1 MTLLRLDWKFDLG
14 NEWRMVTFGRRG
26 VEGRKQL
33 ATFCSSPRELRL
45 AAFANPASGPP
56 MDLHG
61 HICRLTAK
69 TPAALTGQCRP
80 VGVSRGTD
88 PKGKRRQLPAFR
100 HMGKAP
106 RPPLVILGAGSWWPR
121 SCRQTRSTALQWPQ
135 SVPANLCLP
144 LCGTSP
150 ARSCQVGHPPCPTI
164 INALGFPRPPAS
176 LLCVQVF
183 LEALG

>member
-69 TPAALTGQCRP
+69 TPAASQANAGRLVCLGVQTPRGNEGSCLHSGTWGRPQDRLWLSSGQDP
-80 VGVSRGTD
+80 GGRG
-88 PKGKRRQLPAFR
+88 PAGR
-100 HMGKAP
+100 HAAQPCSGHSQSLQTSAFPSVAP
-106 RPPLVILGAGSWWPR
+106 HRLGHVRWGIPR
-121 SCRQTRSTALQWPQ
+121 
-135 SVPANLCLP
+135 V
-144 LCGTSP
+144 
-150 ARSCQVGHPPCPTI
+150 
-164 INALGFPRPPAS
+164 
-176 LLCVQVF
+176 LL
-183 LEALG
+183 